1 MTALVFVDTNVL
13 IYAQDSAN
21 LKKQQQAQAWRRE
34 LWKTGAG
41 RISFQVLQEFYVNVI
56 QKWPS
61 ARNRAREE
69 VRDLLAWQ
77 PVRADGDLIERAW
90 ALQDRYQL
98 SFWDS
103 LIVAAAKTAACQY
116 LLTEDLQDSQDF
128 GGIRIIN
135 PFRNDPAS
143 VL

>member
-1 MTALVFVDTNVL
+1 MRDASVFK
-13 IYAQDSAN
+13 SC
-21 LKKQQQAQAWRRE
+21 
-34 LWKTGAG
+34 
-41 RISFQVLQEFYVNVI
+41 QEFYVNVV

-61 ARNRAREE
+61 ARTQARQE

-128 GGIRIIN
+128 DGVRIIN
-135 PFRNDPAS
+135 PFRNDTAS
-143 VL
+143 VFGR